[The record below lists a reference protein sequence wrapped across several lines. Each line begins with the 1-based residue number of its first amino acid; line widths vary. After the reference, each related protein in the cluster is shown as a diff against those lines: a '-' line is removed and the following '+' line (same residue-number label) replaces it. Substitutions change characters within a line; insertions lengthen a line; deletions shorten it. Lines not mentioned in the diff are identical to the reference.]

1 MHRIQCSN
9 WLFHVQVSYLY
20 YKIIQSDHLI
30 HWIVFRL
37 AISSNSIEIALASF
51 TTVRPGQIIMEDINK
66 R

>member
-1 MHRIQCSN
+1 MHRIQRSN

-30 HWIVFRL
+30 HWIVFGL